1 MGLVR
6 TASRAV
12 GWDRVCQRGIQERFG
27 PLLPVRGLCARM
39 PPIPDKSG
47 PRLDREQPM
56 NMKRFVT
63 FGATVAAVVA
73 LTAGTASANECFV
86 ANRSAAG
93 NAAVGAH
100 SGAWDLVSLDTVLTQ
115 FIGVPQPVADCV
127 IANAAQFGLPTSFV
141 FGVKQAVGQ
150 GGVIAENNPNFA
162 AKGLG
167 SNGQGIDHGEDAYGP
182 SVGAAIGFC
191 TA

>member
-1 MGLVR
+1 MLKSDS
-6 TASRAV
+6 TSAT
-12 GWDRVCQRGIQERFG
+12 
-27 PLLPVRGLCARM
+27 PVTTSSVMFRR
-39 PPIPDKSG
+39 
-47 PRLDREQPM
+47 
-56 NMKRFVT
+56 
-63 FGATVAAVVA
+63 
-73 LTAGTASANECFV
+73 
-86 ANRSAAG
+86 
-93 NAAVGAH
+93 
-100 SGAWDLVSLDTVLTQ
+100 
-115 FIGVPQPVADCV
+115 
-127 IANAAQFGLPTSFV
+127 SFV